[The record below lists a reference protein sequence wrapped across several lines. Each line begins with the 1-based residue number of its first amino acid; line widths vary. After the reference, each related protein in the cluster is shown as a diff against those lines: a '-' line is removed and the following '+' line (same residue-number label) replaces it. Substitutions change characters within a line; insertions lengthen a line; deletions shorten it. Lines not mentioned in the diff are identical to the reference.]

1 MNQAVFGP
9 KCNAT
14 IKSVT
19 ASWVVVQIIDVP
31 TNVTYE
37 WRGVSHSGPV
47 VRSTSSI
54 QTWGQSTTNSVS
66 AGFSFGVRVS
76 GSSSVEHSISVSG
89 STSKS
94 ISQSTASTFAMT
106 NRTTVTHH
114 FQPGVVWQLQF
125 QVIDSCGN
133 STVFTQQL
141 TQTPNECGKHG
152 TGMIGGTLL
161 HSLATPTA
169 CACKAACGKVHGCQA
184 WQWIF
189 DLNSKY
195 AKQCYLSS
203 TGNSVPNTESTSGVN
218 DKPPCCLP
226 GYFQDPTKTHG
237 ACAPGHDGK
246 VFSLC
251 TEPR

>member
-1 MNQAVFGP
+1 MNEAVFGL

-14 IKSVT
+14 IESVT
-19 ASWVVVQIIDVP
+19 ASWVKLQTIDIP
-31 TNVTYE
+31 TNVSYSYGME
-37 WRGVSHSGPV
+37 HHSGPAG
-47 VRSTSSI
+47 RSASSI
-54 QTWGQSTTNSVS
+54 QTWGQSATNSVS
-66 AGFSFGVRVS
+66 AGFSFGVQT
-76 GSSSVEHSISVSG
+76 VSG

-106 NRTTVTHH
+106 NWTEFTTHYS
-114 FQPGVVWQLQF
+114 QPGVVWQLLF
-125 QVIDSCGN
+125 QVIDSCGS
-133 STVFTQQL
+133 STVFTKQL

-152 TGMIGGTLL
+152 TGMIGGKLL

-226 GYFQDPTKTHG
+226 GYFQDPTKAHG

-251 TEPR
+251 T

>member
-14 IKSVT
+14 IKSAT

-37 WRGVSHSGPV
+37 WRGVSHSGPF

-76 GSSSVEHSISVSG
+76 GSSSVAHSQFVSG

-94 ISQSTASTFAMT
+94 ISQSTASTFALT
-106 NRTTVTHH
+106 NRTTVAHH

-125 QVIDSCGN
+125 QVVDSCGD

-141 TQTPNECGKHG
+141 TQTTTPNECGKSG
-152 TGMIGGTLL
+152 TGVMGGKLL
-161 HSLATPTA
+161 RTLATPTA
-169 CACKAACGKVHGCQA
+169 CACKAACDTTHGCQA
-184 WQWIF
+184 WQWHPSGHKLF
-189 DLNSKY
+189 
-195 AKQCYLSS
+195 KQCRLSD
-203 TGNSVPNTESTSGVN
+203 TGHMVKNTESISGVN

-226 GYFQDPTKTHG
+226 GYFQDPTKPHG

-251 TEPR
+251 T